1 MSDGSIAIVGASC
14 RFPGA
19 EGLEACWRLLASG
32 TDAISEVDPQ
42 RWSTRF
48 YFHPDR
54 NEPGKSYTWAA
65 GLISGIDLF
74 EPSFFGISPREAA
87 QMDPQQ
93 RLLLELT
100 WHALEDAGIPASK
113 MAGSTTGVYIGAST
127 TDYSDLR
134 LGDPAST
141 DSYFMTGNTLSVF
154 ANRISYVFD
163 LHGPS
168 LTIDTA
174 CSSSLVA
181 LHHACEAMRR
191 GEIATAV
198 VGGVNLLLAPY
209 PYLGF
214 CNASMLSRRGRCFA
228 FDERADGYVRG
239 EGGGVVILRPLENAL
254 ADGDAVRAAI
264 LGSGVDSDGRTIG
277 LSLPSDAAQ
286 VSLLRF

>member
-19 EGLEACWRLLASG
+19 EDLEAFWRLLARG
-32 TDAISEVDPQ
+32 GDAVSEIDPQ

-48 YFHPDR
+48 FYHPDR

-100 WHALEDAGIPASK
+100 WHALEDAGISTGK
-113 MAGSTTGVYIGAST
+113 ISGSSTGVYIGAST

-141 DSYFMTGNTLSVF
+141 DSYFMTGNT
-154 ANRISYVFD
+154 
-163 LHGPS
+163 
-168 LTIDTA
+168 
-174 CSSSLVA
+174 
-181 LHHACEAMRR
+181 
-191 GEIATAV
+191 
-198 VGGVNLLLAPY
+198 
-209 PYLGF
+209 
-214 CNASMLSRRGRCFA
+214 
-228 FDERADGYVRG
+228 
-239 EGGGVVILRPLENAL
+239 
-254 ADGDAVRAAI
+254 
-264 LGSGVDSDGRTIG
+264 
-277 LSLPSDAAQ
+277 
-286 VSLLRF
+286 